1 MQNRLGDKVR
11 LQHILE
17 AAKEI
22 IKYVNGVTF
31 NEFSENSMMLN
42 ASVRQLEII
51 GEASNRLSEHIH
63 SENPTIPWR
72 TIIGF
77 RNVIVHEYFGLDDK
91 IVWTVIQN
99 EIPSLIEKVEIIIQS
114 IPS

>member
-1 MQNRLGDKVR
+1 MQDRLGDKVR
-11 LQHILE
+11 LQHVLG

-22 IKYVNGVTF
+22 IKYVDGTTF
-31 NEFSENSMMLN
+31 DEFSENSMMLN

-63 SENPTIPWR
+63 LENPNIPWR

-91 IVWTVIQN
+91 IVWAVIQN
-99 EIPSLIEKVEIIIQS
+99 EIPSLILKIETIIQLV
-114 IPS
+114 P

>member
-51 GEASNRLSEHIH
+51 GKASNKLSKHIH
-63 SENPTIPWR
+63 LENSTIPWR

>member
-1 MQNRLGDKVR
+1 MQDRLGDKVR

-17 AAKEI
+17 AVNDI
-22 IKYVNGVTF
+22 NDYVKGVTF
-31 NEFSENSMMLN
+31 EEFSENSMMLN

-63 SENPTIPWR
+63 SANTNIPWR

-91 IVWTVIQN
+91 IVWAVIQN
-99 EIPSLIEKVEIIIQS
+99 EIPSLIEKVEAIIQS
-114 IPS
+114 IP

>member
-1 MQNRLGDKVR
+1 
-11 LQHILE
+11 
-17 AAKEI
+17 
-22 IKYVNGVTF
+22 
-31 NEFSENSMMLN
+31 MMLN
-42 ASVRQLEII
+42 ASVRPLEII

-63 SENPTIPWR
+63 SENPNISWR

-99 EIPSLIEKVEIIIQS
+99 EIPSLIQKVETIIKS
-114 IPS
+114 IL

>member
-1 MQNRLGDKVR
+1 MQDRLGDKVR
-11 LQHILE
+11 LLHILE
-17 AAKEI
+17 AASEI
-22 IKYVNGVTF
+22 LEYVKDATF
-31 NEFSENSMMLN
+31 EEFSSNSMMLN

-51 GEASNRLSEHIH
+51 GEASNRLSENIH
-63 SENPTIPWR
+63 AANPEIPWR

-99 EIPSLIEKVEIIIQS
+99 EIPSLIPNIERIIETIS
-114 IPS
+114 

>member
-1 MQNRLGDKVR
+1 MQDRLGDKVR

-22 IKYVNGVTF
+22 IKYVNGITF
-31 NEFSENSMMLN
+31 DEFSDNSMMLN

-63 SENPTIPWR
+63 SENSNIPWR

-91 IVWTVIQN
+91 IVWAVI
-99 EIPSLIEKVEIIIQS
+99 
-114 IPS
+114 